1 MNILF
6 AELAK
11 HLNQGAFLAGFISG
25 IALSI
30 AVYTV
35 GVFISAHWKSTL
47 IISAVVT
54 ALSLLLLAI

>member
-1 MNILF
+1 MNMLF

-11 HLNQGAFLAGFISG
+11 HLNQGAFMAGMVAG

-35 GVFISAHWKSTL
+35 GAFVSAHWKSTL
-47 IISAVVT
+47 IISTVVT